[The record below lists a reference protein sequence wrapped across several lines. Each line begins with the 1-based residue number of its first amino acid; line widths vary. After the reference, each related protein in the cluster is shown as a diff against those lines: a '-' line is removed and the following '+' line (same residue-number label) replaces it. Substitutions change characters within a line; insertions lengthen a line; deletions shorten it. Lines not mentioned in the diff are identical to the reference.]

1 VDADHLGMKRILPIV
16 SLAVLLAFASAASA
30 APVAFSGSF
39 HLAGNAVG
47 CHYVVYG
54 PVHVD
59 IGTSAKIRCERS
71 SDHTIVT
78 LSTTG
83 KATEA
88 HKGKPVPKGTR
99 TQGTGWTPRY
109 APKTDCVIG
118 GYRNA
123 PAITCSDGN
132 KGSFMI
138 GAGIVK
144 VTR

>member
-1 VDADHLGMKRILPIV
+1 
-16 SLAVLLAFASAASA
+16 
-30 APVAFSGSF
+30 
-39 HLAGNAVG
+39 
-47 CHYVVYG
+47 
-54 PVHVD
+54 VHVD
-59 IGTSAKIRCERS
+59 IGTSAKIRCERY

-88 HKGKPVPKGTR
+88 HKGMPVPKGTR
-99 TQGTGWTPRY
+99 TQANGWTPRY
-109 APKTDCVIG
+109 TPKTDCVVG
-118 GYRNA
+118 GYGRT